1 MHPPWLRVLLLTEWN
16 WTGPCEKWTYHI
28 DEQRRLSGACTSTQ
42 SRQSLRCLLK
52 QYGQLEQVLDKKSRG
67 SSPTHWLR
75 VRIWRITKVPFVV
88 RWLRYM
94 SKSVTGSM
102 LYIWYASQIKRT
114 IKLYAGMI
122 KHYLNGYNHLTLYVK
137 ASRVFQVSWPDLG
150 LALTLNII
158 FWILSKQAYTCPR
171 INRIAVNPM

>member
-1 MHPPWLRVLLLTEWN
+1 MKLNRPMWKVNLSYR
-16 WTGPCEKWTYHI
+16 WTAKAQWSLHVHAVSPEPSLFAQTIWAT
-28 DEQRRLSGACTSTQ
+28 RA
-42 SRQSLRCLLK
+42 SLR
-52 QYGQLEQVLDKKSRG
+52 QKSRG

-171 INRIAVNPM
+171 INTIAVNPM